1 MLDLS
6 LYRENKQLK
15 KRVAELENKI
25 KEYEINGEELLIQSL
40 NLYLQDKKLMDDFF
54 KFIRKTD
61 YFKCTETK
69 NILLERWNKND

>member
-61 YFKCTETK
+61 YFKCTEAK